1 MHTFET
7 NSWNSNPYHGND
19 TIVAD
24 WYDKKRDHASL
35 LEWDNIPSFV
45 YPTLVDQFQP
55 YIDAISIY
63 DNIQYQKALS
73 FATQIILPTY
83 LHFTI
88 SQETLW
94 LDHCENNSQSLI
106 NHKIT
111 ILTIVSLMDEVVTN
125 LTNSKNLSTNEL
137 TYYIGDI
144 RNKLCNLTLD
154 HNISLPEY
162 NILIKYIN
170 TNDYTSLFNLEHG
183 KVLASLELRRVYHII
198 KRYFNADYPLW
209 AFSQCLVRHII
220 NQIYDD
226 IHEHYKNK
234 TGDQNK
240 PIGNHYYYHL
250 EKIIGTADESYTKLL
265 FSLMCKPNTDMKEI
279 TYAYTKL
286 YQFKTTINRIA
297 RNSRL
302 WDCTREEN
310 NAIHRYLPINQW
322 NKPYSNSIDR
332 LTNNWTTIKPL
343 SGLLEHNENIYRN
356 KIRKYGLYGHMNQYS
371 FGDQYEQILANTAL
385 SSINDVKECLSDA
398 ESCENDHSVKTN
410 IKLSLATVD
419 FCATEHYTYLTHQ

>member
-1 MHTFET
+1 MHTFEA

-24 WYDKKRDHASL
+24 WYDEKHNHTSL
-35 LEWDNIPSFV
+35 LEWDNIPSFI

-63 DNIQYQKALS
+63 DDIQYQKALT
-73 FATQIILPTY
+73 FATQIVLPTY

-94 LDHCENNSQSLI
+94 LDHSENNMQSLI
-106 NHKIT
+106 NHKIA
-111 ILTIVSLMDEVVTN
+111 ILAIVSLMDEVITH

-144 RNKLCNLTLD
+144 RNKLHNLTLD
-154 HNISLPEY
+154 HNISQPDY
-162 NILIKYIN
+162 NILMKYIN
-170 TNDYTSLFNLEHG
+170 THDYTSLFNLEQS

-198 KRYFNADYPLW
+198 KRYFNADYPMW
-209 AFSQCLVRHII
+209 AFSKCLVNHITDQTYT
-220 NQIYDD
+220 NIY
-226 IHEHYKNK
+226 EHYKNM

-250 EKIIGTADESYTKLL
+250 EKIIGTANECYTKLL

-310 NAIHRYLPINQW
+310 HGIHRYLQINQW
-322 NKPYSNSIDR
+322 NKPYNNSIDL
-332 LTNNWTTIKPL
+332 LTSNWTNIRPL
-343 SGLLEHNENIYRN
+343 SDLLEHNENIYRN
-356 KIRKYGLYGHMNQYS
+356 TIKKYGLYGHMNQHS
-371 FGDQYEQILANTAL
+371 FGDQYEQVLVSTAL
-385 SSINDVKECLSDA
+385 SNINNAKEYLSNII
-398 ESCENDHSVKTN
+398 SCENNDATKIN

-419 FCATEHYTYLTHQ
+419 FCSTEIYTYLTHQ